1 MDHSREE
8 APVANFNMRAV
19 EGIVFGIFL
28 GIAMASLVYLFATS
42 LIEYGKH
49 LKKKRGGENHG

>member
-1 MDHSREE
+1 
-8 APVANFNMRAV
+8 MRAV